1 MDNEKIKNLIHQ
13 EIQSDKRLSQ
23 FNYDKIPAHEH
34 NGIDT
39 VKISQANI
47 INNNKITVDFAATS
61 PGGIGVIPNIPNL
74 SRITFMGILAN
85 NASGGT
91 ATKRFILNGVAEVGN
106 CYYINGTTEVSTGTN
121 IIAIE
126 NNMYVDSTDLTKNR
140 IGAGNGLDAQ
150 HTNYLVY
157 AQDNTATTPTTGL
170 IGVMTVTY
178 DEKNVTLNVSTL
190 ATGWLLQGF
199 LILT

>member
-1 MDNEKIKNLIHQ
+1 MENLDQKIQ
-13 EIQSDKRLSQ
+13 QGIQTFMRNGQ
-23 FNYDKIPAHEH
+23 FNLTKIQQHEH
-34 NGIDT
+34 NGTDT
-39 VKISQANI
+39 VKISQKNI
-47 INNNKITVDFAATS
+47 INNNKVTIDFTATP

-121 IIAIE
+121 IVAMF
-126 NNMYVDSTDLTKNR
+126 NDMYVDSTTLANNR
-140 IGAGNGLDAQ
+140 VGAGNGLDAQ

-157 AQDNTATTPTTGL
+157 AQDNTATV
-170 IGVMTVTY
+170 IGAMTVTY
-178 DEKNVTLNVSTL
+178 DEKNITLNVSTL

>member
-1 MDNEKIKNLIHQ
+1 MDNLDQKIQ
-13 EIQSDKRLSQ
+13 QGIQDYMVKKQ
-23 FNYDKIPAHEH
+23 YDYSKIPSHEH
-34 NGIDT
+34 NGTDT
-39 VKISQANI
+39 VKISQKNI
-47 INNNKITVDFAATS
+47 INNNKVTIDFEATP
-61 PGGIGVIPNIPNL
+61 PGGIGTIPNIPNL
-74 SRITFMGILAN
+74 SRITFMGVLAN

-121 IIAIE
+121 IVAIE

-140 IGAGNGLDAQ
+140 VGAGNGLDAQ
-150 HTNYLVY
+150 HTNYLIY
-157 AQDNTATTPTTGL
+157 AQDNTTTV
-170 IGVMTVTY
+170 IGAMTVTY
-178 DEKNVTLNVSTL
+178 DEKNITLNVSTL